1 MSSNM
6 GCLFETTFHFC
17 FNFHC
22 TKSVVL
28 YERCRE
34 CFLFFSNDTAAL
46 TVNSCEKAR
55 SSVFRTDVL

>member
-6 GCLFETTFHFC
+6 GCLFETTFHFI
-17 FNFHC
+17 FI
-22 TKSVVL
+22 TLKVVVL

-46 TVNSCEKAR
+46 TVNSCEKAG
-55 SSVFRTDVL
+55 SCVFRTDVL